1 MPVEWGGRPSS
12 RKRSTPPVGGEA
24 ALDAFV
30 QPEKS
35 AALKRLNLNIPA
47 ELHRRVKTR
56 CASEGT
62 EMTEVIIRLLE
73 QNFPKI

>member
-1 MPVEWGGRPSS
+1 MPVDWGGRPSS
-12 RKRSTPPVGGEA
+12 KKRSTPPAGKGA

-30 QPEKS
+30 QPEKI
-35 AALKRLNLNIPA
+35 ATLKRLNLNIPA

-56 CASEGT
+56 CASEGM

>member
-1 MPVEWGGRPSS
+1 MSADWGGRPS
-12 RKRSTPPVGGEA
+12 KKHPPTPTGSAA

-30 QPEKS
+30 QPEKNV
-35 AALKRLNLNIPA
+35 ATKRLNLNIPA

-62 EMTEVIIRLLE
+62 EMTEAIIRLLE
-73 QNFPKI
+73 QHFPE